1 MNKKV
6 LIIGGVAGGATALAR
21 LRRLDENAEI
31 ILFERGEY
39 ISFANC
45 GLPYYIGGTIENRE
59 SLLVQTPKAIKSK
72 FNVDVRIQSSVE
84 KILKEEKK
92 VVVKNLVTQETYE
105 ESYDY
110 LIISTGSTPL
120 KPPIPGINSPNIFSL
135 WNIPDTD
142 MIKSFVENNKPKR
155 AIVVGG
161 GFIGLEMAE
170 NLHDLGMKVSIVE
183 MQDQVMAPIDFEMAE
198 MIHEHL
204 INKEVDLHLKDGVS
218 KFEYKDGV
226 TTITLQSGAKVEGDI
241 IILSIG
247 IRANGELAK
256 DAGLSQNQRG
266 GIIVDKY
273 LKTSDDSIYA
283 IGDVIEVEDYI
294 NKVQTMVPLAGPA
307 NKQGRIVAN
316 NILGEYKEEYKGTQ
330 GTSIAK
336 VFDLAV
342 GSTGSNEKTLNRLG
356 MEYKKDYL
364 ISLIH
369 VNSHAGY
376 YPGALPLSIK
386 LIYNLDGKVL
396 GSQIIG
402 YDGVDK
408 RIDVIATAIRFGGSV
423 DDLTDLELAY
433 APPYSSAKDPVNMVG
448 FAANN
453 LLKGITEQVLWRE
466 VSELKAEDTIYLDIR
481 EEIERSVG
489 SMPNSIWIPLGE
501 LRDRVGE
508 LDKTK
513 LIVPYCAIGLRGY
526 IADRILKQKG
536 YRSLNLAGGLK
547 TYKTLY
553 MKNDIDSDDNA
564 NKAFS
569 DSGVTEFANTKSEDM
584 SIKKNEEAEAI
595 KLNACG
601 LSCPGPIIQV
611 SEKMKTLEKGNLL
624 EISVT
629 DPGFLNDIKA
639 WCKNTDNCF
648 ISDRK
653 EDKSWVVLIKKGLDG
668 KSFTVAENIAP
679 KKGKTIVVFSGELDK
694 AIASFIIANGA
705 RSMGDE
711 VNMFFTF
718 WGLNIIRKN
727 ENISVKKDMMANMFS
742 KMMPRGSM
750 KLGISKMN
758 MGGMGGKM
766 IRMVMKNK
774 NISSLEDL
782 MIQAMKSGIKIT
794 ACQMSMDVMGITK
807 EELIDGVEIG
817 GVAKMLSDANESSA
831 SFFI

>member
-1 MNKKV
+1 MGKKV
-6 LIIGGVAGGATALAR
+6 LIIGGVAGGATALTR
-21 LRRLDENAEI
+21 LRRLDEKAEI

-45 GLPYYIGGTIENRE
+45 GLPYYIGGTIEDRE
-59 SLLVQTPKAIKSK
+59 ALIVQKPETLRKKYNADI
-72 FNVDVRIQSSVE
+72 RIRSEVI
-84 KILKEEKK
+84 KILKDEKK
-92 VVVKNLVTQETYE
+92 LVIKDLNSGKIYE
-105 ESYDY
+105 ESYDF
-110 LIISTGSTPL
+110 LIISTGSTPI
-120 KPPIPGINSPNIFSL
+120 KPPIPGIDSPNIFSM

-142 MIKSFVENNKPKR
+142 KIKNFVDNYKPKR

-170 NLHDLGMKVSIVE
+170 NLHSLGMTVSIVE
-183 MQDQVMAPIDFEMAE
+183 MLDQVMAPIDFEMAE
-198 MIHEHL
+198 IIHEHL
-204 INKEVDLHLKDGVS
+204 ENKGVDLHLNDGVS

-226 TTITLQSGAKVEGDI
+226 NTITLQSGTKVEGELV
-241 IILSIG
+241 ILSIG
-247 IRANGELAK
+247 IRPNGELAK
-256 DAGLSQNQRG
+256 DSGLKQNQRG

-283 IGDVIEVEDYI
+283 IGDVIEVEDFI

-336 VFDLAV
+336 VFDLSV

-356 MEYKKDYL
+356 KEYKKDYL

-386 LIYNLDGKVL
+386 LIYDLDGKVL

-433 APPYSSAKDPVNMVG
+433 APPYSSAKDPVNMIG

-453 LLKGITEQVLWRE
+453 LLKGITEQVLWRDLDN
-466 VSELKAEDTIYLDIR
+466 LKVEDTIFLDIR
-481 EEIERSVG
+481 EDIERTVG
-489 SMPNSIWIPLGE
+489 SIPNSISIPLRE

-508 LDKTK
+508 LDKDK
-513 LIVPYCAIGLRGY
+513 LIVPYCSIGLRGY
-526 IADRILKQKG
+526 IADRVLRQKG
-536 YRSLNLAGGLK
+536 FKSMNLAGGFN

-553 MKNDIDSDDNA
+553 MKNNSNSEDRIS
-564 NKAFS
+564 KTFS
-569 DSGVTEFANTKSEDM
+569 DSGEVESTSTEY
-584 SIKKNEEAEAI
+584 I

-611 SEKMKTLEKGNLL
+611 SEKMKTLLDGELL
-624 EISVT
+624 EVSVT
-629 DPGFLNDIKA
+629 DPGFINDIKA
-639 WCKNTDNCF
+639 WCKNTDNTL
-648 ISDRK
+648 ISDKK
-653 EDKSWVVLIKKGLDG
+653 EDKKWVVVIKKGLGG
-668 KSFTVAENIAP
+668 KDVRIAENSIP

-718 WGLNIIRKN
+718 WGLNILRKN
-727 ENISVKKDMMANMFS
+727 ERINVKKDIIANMFS

-782 MIQAMKSGIKIT
+782 MIQAMKSGIKLT

-807 EELIDGVEIG
+807 DELIDGVEIG
-817 GVAKMLSDANESSA
+817 GVAMMLSDANESSA

>member
-1 MNKKV
+1 MGKKV

-21 LRRLDENAEI
+21 LRRLDEEAEI

-39 ISFANC
+39 VSFANC
-45 GLPYYIGGTIENRE
+45 GLPYYIGGTIENRD
-59 SLLVQTPKAIKSK
+59 SLLVQKPETLRSK
-72 FNVDVRIQSSVE
+72 FNADIRTQSEVI

-92 VVVKNLVTQETYE
+92 IVVKNLVNQETYE
-105 ESYDY
+105 ESYDN
-110 LIISTGSTPL
+110 LIISTGSTPI
-120 KPPIPGINSPNIFSL
+120 KPPIPGIDSPNIFSL

-142 MIKSFVENNKPKR
+142 KIKNFVDQNKPKR
-155 AIVVGG
+155 AVVVGG

-170 NLHDLGMKVSIVE
+170 NLHDLGMKVTIVE
-183 MQDQVMAPIDFEMAE
+183 MLDQVMAPIDFEMAE
-198 MIHEHL
+198 IIHEHL
-204 INKEVDLHLKDGVS
+204 KTKEVDLRLKDGVS
-218 KFEYKDGV
+218 KFEYNDGV
-226 TTITLQSGAKVEGDI
+226 TTITLQSGAKVHGEI

-247 IRANGELAK
+247 IRPNGELAK

-266 GIIVDKY
+266 GIIVDKF
-273 LKTSDDSIYA
+273 LMTSDDSIYA

-294 NKVQTMVPLAGPA
+294 NKMQTMVPLSGPA

-316 NILGEYKEEYKGTQ
+316 NILGETKEEYNGTQ

-336 VFDLAV
+336 IFDLAV
-342 GSTGSNEKTLNRLG
+342 GSTGTNEKTLNRLG
-356 MEYKKDYL
+356 KEYKKDYL

-376 YPGALPLSIK
+376 YPGGLPLSIK
-386 LIYNLDGKVL
+386 LIYDLDGKVL
-396 GSQIIG
+396 GSQIVG

-408 RIDVIATAIRFGGSV
+408 RIDVIATAIRFGATV
-423 DDLTDLELAY
+423 DDLTQLELAY

-453 LLKGITEQVLWRE
+453 LLKGLTDQVLWRE
-466 VSELKAEDTIYLDIR
+466 VKELDSDNTIYLDVR

-489 SMPNSIWIPLGE
+489 LMPNSIYIPLGE
-501 LRDRVGE
+501 LRKKINE
-508 LDKTK
+508 LDKSK
-513 LIVPYCAIGLRGY
+513 LIVPYCSIGLRGY
-526 IADRILKQKG
+526 IADRILKSNGFNSK
-536 YRSLNLAGGLK
+536 NLAGGFN
-547 TYKTLY
+547 TYRTLY
-553 MKNDIDSDDNA
+553 MKSNQKNDDA
-564 NKAFS
+564 PKAFS
-569 DSGVTEFANTKSEDM
+569 DSGVTE
-584 SIKKNEEAEAI
+584 SIKKDII

-611 SEKMKTLEKGNLL
+611 NEKMKTLEKGNLL
-624 EISVT
+624 EVSVT

-639 WCKNTDNCF
+639 WCKNTENTF
-648 ISDRK
+648 ISNKK
-653 EDKSWVVLIKKGLDG
+653 EDKSWVVVIQKGIEGSSQIVDS
-668 KSFTVAENIAP
+668 KVAA
-679 KKGKTIVVFSGELDK
+679 KRGKTIVVFSGDLDK

-705 RSMGDE
+705 KSMGDE
-711 VNMFFTF
+711 VSMFFTF
-718 WGLNIIRKN
+718 WGLNILRKQ
-727 ENISVKKDMMANMFS
+727 EHVSVKKDFMGSMFA

-750 KLGISKMN
+750 KLSISKMN

-782 MIQAMKSGIKIT
+782 MAQAIKSGIKIT
-794 ACQMSMDVMGITK
+794 ACQMSMDVMGITQ

-817 GVAKMLSDANESSA
+817 GVAMMLSDANESNA